1 MCIVC
6 TDWIKG
12 KMTSQEA
19 LRALGELMLGNSD
32 RNESNEHYFEV
43 SEKIMS
49 KEVPLNNDDNQNG
62 TD

>member
-1 MCIVC
+1 MCVVC

-19 LRALGELMLGNSD
+19 LRALGEMINSND
-32 RNESNEHYFEV
+32 KKDGKNSHYFEV
-43 SEKIMS
+43 VDKIME
-49 KEVPLNNDDNQNG
+49 KEVPFKDLTG